1 MKCSHCGADVPA
13 VNVQYSWK
21 QLLLIVPV
29 LLLGFWPLAQL
40 TILRGD
46 ATKDLVIRQV
56 KKRLS
61 FQDSPSGSLVV
72 TGLIKNL
79 GKHDWSGVTVEAEFF
94 DEQGLFIDEESEYI
108 RSDIVAQAEEHF
120 KIEIRNPR
128 NELTADT
135 TTLKVKVSGG
145 RSKPF

>member
-1 MKCSHCGADVPA
+1 M
-13 VNVQYSWK
+13 
-21 QLLLIVPV
+21 
-29 LLLGFWPLAQL
+29 
-40 TILRGD
+40 
-46 ATKDLVIRQV
+46 
-56 KKRLS
+56 
-61 FQDSPSGSLVV
+61 V

>member
-1 MKCSHCGADVPA
+1 MKCSQCGADVPA
-13 VNVQYSWK
+13 VNLQHSWK
-21 QLLLIVPV
+21 QLLLVVPV

-79 GKHDWSGVTVEAEFF
+79 GKHDWSSVTVEAEFF
-94 DEQGLFIDEESEYI
+94 DEQGLFIDEASEFL
-108 RSDIVAQAEEHF
+108 RSDILGEAEEHF
-120 KIEIRNPR
+120 KMEIHSPGNA
-128 NELTADT
+128 LTAET

-145 RSKPF
+145 RSKLF

>member
-108 RSDIVAQAEEHF
+108 RSDIVAQTEEHF